1 MLSIVYCSYCE
12 FVCPWQ
18 SHGQSI
24 IFETACVE
32 SPPHKN
38 IAQMPQHNFLSP
50 LVAAA
55 VVIAFILSIFLG
67 KRWALSLFL
76 FLTDN
81 KFLVLGASD
90 GN

>member
-1 MLSIVYCSYCE
+1 MLSIVCCSYCE

-32 SPPHKN
+32 SPLAKILHKCHN
-38 IAQMPQHNFLSP
+38 ITSK
-50 LVAAA
+50 VAAA
-55 VVIAFILSIFLG
+55 VVIAFVLSIFLG
-67 KRWALSLFL
+67 KSWALSLFL